1 MSKLPLLFIAVVVL
15 IVVLAT
21 RQYWQKKQQDAEND
35 RAPVRSVQVEVV
47 DKREV
52 LAPNRRS
59 RQREEIVAEEKRYE
73 VYFRPLSSGIEIKNS
88 LGLSGGNEIKS
99 GSEIK
104 MVLPQ
109 QEYNRIEQGAQ
120 GILRLQGTRYIGLSR
135 MPRILD
141 AYPAG
146 KQII

>member
-1 MSKLPLLFIAVVVL
+1 MGKIMMNKPPLLFIAVVVL

-21 RQYWQKKQQDAEND
+21 RQYWQKKRQDAEND
-35 RAPVRSVQVEVV
+35 RSPVRSLQVEVI

-73 VYFRPLSSGIEIKNS
+73 VYFQPLLSGIEVK
-88 LGLSGGNEIKS
+88 KS
-99 GSEIK
+99 NEIK

-109 QEYNRIEQGAQ
+109 QEYNRVEQGAK
-120 GILRLQGTRYIGLSR
+120 GTLRLQGTRYISFA
-135 MPRILD
+135 PNSV
-141 AYPAG
+141 A
-146 KQII
+146 K

>member
-1 MSKLPLLFIAVVVL
+1 MGKIMMNKPPLLFIAVVVL

-21 RQYWQKKQQDAEND
+21 RQYWQKKRQDAEND
-35 RAPVRSVQVEVV
+35 RSPVHSLQVEVI

-73 VYFRPLSSGIEIKNS
+73 VYFQPLLSGIEVK
-88 LGLSGGNEIKS
+88 KS
-99 GSEIK
+99 NEIK

-109 QEYNRIEQGAQ
+109 QEYNRIEQGAK
-120 GILRLQGTRYIGLSR
+120 GTLRLQGTRYISFA
-135 MPRILD
+135 PNSV
-141 AYPAG
+141 A
-146 KQII
+146 K

>member
-1 MSKLPLLFIAVVVL
+1 MNKPPLLFIAVVVL

-21 RQYWQKKQQDAEND
+21 RQYWQKKRQDAEND
-35 RAPVRSVQVEVV
+35 RSPVRSLQVEVI

-73 VYFRPLSSGIEIKNS
+73 VYFQPLLSGIEVK
-88 LGLSGGNEIKS
+88 KS
-99 GSEIK
+99 NEIK

-109 QEYNRIEQGAQ
+109 QEYNRVDQGAK
-120 GILRLQGTRYIGLSR
+120 GTLRLQGTRYISFA
-135 MPRILD
+135 PNSV
-141 AYPAG
+141 A
-146 KQII
+146 K

>member
-1 MSKLPLLFIAVVVL
+1 MGKIMMNKPPLLFIAVVVL

-21 RQYWQKKQQDAEND
+21 RQYWQKKRQDAEND
-35 RAPVRSVQVEVV
+35 RSPVRSLQVEVI

-73 VYFRPLSSGIEIKNS
+73 VYFQPLLSGIEVKKRN
-88 LGLSGGNEIKS
+88 
-99 GSEIK
+99 EIK

-109 QEYNRIEQGAQ
+109 QEYNRIEQGAK
-120 GILRLQGTRYIGLSR
+120 GTLRLQGTRYISFA
-135 MPRILD
+135 PNSV
-141 AYPAG
+141 A
-146 KQII
+146 K

>member
-1 MSKLPLLFIAVVVL
+1 MNKPPLLFIAVVVL

-21 RQYWQKKQQDAEND
+21 RQYWQKKRQDAEND
-35 RAPVRSVQVEVV
+35 RSPVRSLQVEVI

-73 VYFRPLSSGIEIKNS
+73 VYFQPLLSGIEVK
-88 LGLSGGNEIKS
+88 KS
-99 GSEIK
+99 NEIK

-109 QEYNRIEQGAQ
+109 QKYNRIEQGAK
-120 GILRLQGTRYIGLSR
+120 GTLRLQGTRYISFA
-135 MPRILD
+135 PNSV
-141 AYPAG
+141 A
-146 KQII
+146 K